1 MPDPLLAIEDLKLG
15 YQDNKGD
22 FRTVLHGVSLT
33 LAPREILGIVGES
46 GCGKSTLAMAMLGM
60 LRSGSQVASG
70 SVRVNGAPFT
80 LGEHKPDALIHQHG
94 ICLIPQQAGQALTPH
109 LTIGSQLQEVLRLHL
124 GRGEHRAAAVA
135 LLEQVRLPAPAA
147 LLGRYPHQLSGGQQ
161 QRVVIAMALAAKPRL
176 LLMDEPTTGLD
187 ATTQVHVLH
196 LLRQLRDELDTS
208 IVFISHD
215 LGAVSSLCDR
225 VAVMYAGHLVE
236 TADKTALIANPR
248 HPYTRALLA
257 ASPGYREQGLPP
269 ELPGAP
275 PAVGSRLEGCPF
287 ETRCPATQPRCRQQM
302 PLLSAHDGV
311 ACHFPDQ
318 AASDVSGAGE
328 EWQRQPTTR
337 DVPLL
342 QVKKLAIR
350 YQQSGWLDRLRRQPG
365 INTVDDISFSLNQ
378 GQTLALIGESGSGK
392 SSILKAIAGINPTQ
406 AGQSLLNG
414 ELLGEQI
421 DARTPEQKR
430 NIQLIFQHPDAALNP
445 RLTIFQSL
453 APVLQK
459 WFGLQGEECRKQA
472 GQLLQEVKL
481 NPDYLDRLPGQL
493 SGGEQQRAAIARSLA
508 ARPELLLCDE
518 VTSALDVSVQAAIL
532 RLLSRLQ
539 RDRNIGILFITH
551 DLSLV
556 KSFAD
561 RVAVLYKGRL
571 MQLCTT
577 RQLTSGPLHPYTRL
591 LLDATLTP
599 GTPLPAAE
607 PDIVQEPG
615 LPSLGCAFQSR
626 CPHAIPGTC
635 DRQNPPVRPS
645 GEGWLRCHLPSE
657 TPASSA
663 ALSGQVA

>member
-15 YQDNKGD
+15 YRDNKGD
-22 FRTVLHGVSLT
+22 FRAVLRGVSLT

-124 GRGEHRAAAVA
+124 GRGEHRAAAIT

-161 QRVVIAMALAAKPRL
+161 QRVVIAMALAARPRL

-196 LLRQLRDELDTS
+196 LLQQLRDELDTS

-236 TADKTALIANPR
+236 IADKTALIANPR

-275 PAVGSRLEGCPF
+275 PAVGGRLEGCPF
-287 ETRCPATQPRCRQQM
+287 ATRCPATQPLCRQQM

-318 AASDVSGAGE
+318 ASDLHNSGE
-328 EWQRQPTTR
+328 ERKQQVAIQDP
-337 DVPLL
+337 PLL
-342 QVKKLAIR
+342 QVRKLAIR
-350 YQQSGWLDRLRRQPG
+350 YQQPGWLDRLRRQAT
-365 INTVDDISFSLNQ
+365 INTVDDISFSLYR

-406 AGQSLLNG
+406 AGQCLLNG
-414 ELLGEQI
+414 EVLGEQI

-430 NIQLIFQHPDAALNP
+430 SMQLIFQHPDAALNP
-445 RLTIFQSL
+445 RLTLFQSL
-453 APVLQK
+453 APVLQT
-459 WFGLQGEECRKQA
+459 WFGLSGDACRERA
-472 GQLLQEVKL
+472 ALLLQEVKL

-493 SGGEQQRAAIARSLA
+493 SGGEQQRAAIARALA
-508 ARPELLLCDE
+508 ARPGLLLCDE

-532 RLLSRLQ
+532 RLLARLQ

-556 KSFAD
+556 RRFAD

-571 MQLCTT
+571 MQLCST
-577 RQLTSGPLHPYTRL
+577 RQLQSGPLHPYTRL

-607 PDIVQEPG
+607 AGTGQELG
-615 LPSLGCAFQSR
+615 LPARGCAFQGR

-635 DRQNPPVRPS
+635 DRQSPPTQA
-645 GEGWLRCHLPSE
+645 GEGSWLRCHLPPE
-657 TPASSA
+657 TLASSGTTSRNA
-663 ALSGQVA
+663 A